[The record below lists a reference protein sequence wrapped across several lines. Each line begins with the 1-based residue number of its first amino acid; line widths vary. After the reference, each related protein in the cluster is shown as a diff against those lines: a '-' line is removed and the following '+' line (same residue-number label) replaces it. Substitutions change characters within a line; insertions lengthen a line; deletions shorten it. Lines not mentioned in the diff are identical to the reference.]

1 MIEADYGRIAVLP
14 MEMEGECQLRFL
26 SDFNEQPAYLCT
38 LNEKGIDHLIRLLQ
52 RAQKRNE
59 EWKETYKNV
68 VERTD
73 FSKLYN
79 EFEERFNPYPIQ
91 MSYASAFG
99 HALDEGL
106 IDEQTYHVARIY
118 FGKMWSYV
126 GD

>member
-14 MEMEGECQLRFL
+14 MDVEGECQLRFL
-26 SDFNEQPAYLCT
+26 SDFNEQFAYLCR
-38 LNEKGIDHLIRLLQ
+38 LNEKGIKHLISELQ
-52 RAQKRNE
+52 YAQKKID
-59 EWKETYKNV
+59 EWKETYNDV
-68 VERTD
+68 VKRTN

-79 EFEERFNPYPIQ
+79 EFEKRYNPYPIQ

-106 IDEQTYHVARIY
+106 IDEQTYKVARIY
-118 FGKMWSYV
+118 FGRMWNYV